1 MTFRAT
7 DHLDG
12 KHTVFGRIVGGLDV
26 LAKIERVPISSTDRP
41 LKQVQLKDV
50 AIFVN
55 PYANY
60 RDKLA
65 KRLEREEVV
74 RAGEAGRMKKKAEG
88 EKDRTTWLGG
98 QLRDMAAQ
106 GRVAIKPGL
115 LEVQKP
121 EGVGKY
127 LGVGVGAG
135 VTGSALGGEG
145 MGAKRKEA
153 GDSLG
158 EVGAGMNQKKKKGGN
173 GFGDF
178 GGW

>member
-1 MTFRAT
+1 M
-7 DHLDG
+7 LD
-12 KHTVFGRIVGGLDV
+12 
-26 LAKIERVPISSTDRP
+26 KIERVPVSSTDRP

-60 RDKLA
+60 REKLA
-65 KRLEREEVV
+65 KRLEREAVD
-74 RAGEAGRMKKKAEG
+74 RAGEAGRAKKKAEG

-98 QLRDMAAQ
+98 TLGDMSAK
-106 GRVAIKPGL
+106 GRVAVKPGFI
-115 LEVQKP
+115 EIAKP

-127 LGVGVGAG
+127 LGAGASAVGGGLSGMGLEG
-135 VTGSALGGEG
+135 V
-145 MGAKRKEA
+145 GAKRKET

-158 EVGAGMNQKKKKGGN
+158 EVGAGMNKKKKKGGN